1 MSECEHNWRLY
12 EEESVRCTI
21 CDEVLDHPEDLAQE
35 LIDIFEDL
43 GTMHGLK
50 EQYRIKV
57 EEMQAAIADVADG
70 LERNEFSAC
79 YFMDDLRKF
88 LPEEE

>member
-21 CDEVLDHPEDLAQE
+21 CDEVLDHPEELAQE
-35 LIDIFEDL
+35 LMDIFEDL

-57 EEMQAAIADVADG
+57 EEMQAAIAEIWRDYKG
-70 LERNEFSAC
+70 WHYELQSLE
-79 YFMDDLRKF
+79 KF
-88 LPEEE
+88 LPEKE

>member
-21 CDEVLDHPEDLAQE
+21 CDEVLDHPEELAQE
-35 LIDIFEDL
+35 LMDIFEDL

-57 EEMQAAIADVADG
+57 EEMQAAIAEIWRDYKG
-70 LERNEFSAC
+70 WHYELQSLE
-79 YFMDDLRKF
+79 KF
-88 LPEEE
+88 LPEE

>member
-21 CDEVLDHPEDLAQE
+21 CDEVLDHPEELAQE
-35 LIDIFEDL
+35 LMDIFEDL

-57 EEMQAAIADVADG
+57 EEMQVAIAEIWRDYKG
-70 LERNEFSAC
+70 WHYELQSLE
-79 YFMDDLRKF
+79 KF
-88 LPEEE
+88 LPEKE

>member
-57 EEMQAAIADVADG
+57 EEMQAAIAEIWRDYKG
-70 LERNEFSAC
+70 WHYELQSLE
-79 YFMDDLRKF
+79 KF
-88 LPEEE
+88 LPEKE